1 MFWLRASLNLACAA
15 LPIATGLWLFRR
27 VAAQRIVSFRR
38 VLLTMLGGGAGALIA
53 AAVERWLIQWTGLS
67 FRVSPGNA
75 LSAALAMLLIAAPLE
90 EGLKVAAVW
99 PLKARRR
106 LTTGRMG
113 TFYAVCAAAGFAAG
127 ETLLLFWHW
136 GEQDFLDLAR
146 SLIALPAHLFFAGL
160 WGYTLGGRDRRR
172 SWFPLV
178 FVLTT
183 LLHGLYDHVVFGRGP
198 ALLVV
203 VIPLLITMAFGV
215 WAIVREAAPSSE
227 DRRSRLSMF
236 EPPSVGTV
244 REAMS
249 AHGQPLMLH
258 WIAFGALVT
267 LGVMFFFLV
276 LSVYAGH
283 RWGVD
288 FALIDESDFVA
299 TLPLA
304 LLGSALLAAFPV
316 SGYLV
321 ARASGSRSVL
331 EPAWATGAAIVI
343 TLALFS
349 VTDPMALVVAA
360 SVAPVGFGLACVGAW
375 FGVTRSE

>member
-1 MFWLRASLNLACAA
+1 MFWLRAALNLACAA
-15 LPIATGLWLFRR
+15 LPIAMGLWLFRR

-38 VLLTMLGGGAGALIA
+38 VLFTMLGGAAGAVVA
-53 AAVERWLIQWTGLS
+53 AAIERWLIQWTGLS

-90 EGLKVAAVW
+90 EGLKAAAVW
-99 PLKARRR
+99 PLKVRRR

-113 TFYAVCAAAGFAAG
+113 AFYAVCAAAGFATG

-146 SLIALPAHLFFAGL
+146 ALIALPAHLFFAGL
-160 WGYTLGGRDRRR
+160 WGYALGGRSRRR

-178 FVLTT
+178 FVVTT

-203 VIPLLITMAFGV
+203 VIPLLVTMAFGV
-215 WAIVREAAPSSE
+215 WAIIRDAAPTSE
-227 DRRSRLSMF
+227 DRPSRLSMF

-244 REAMS
+244 RQVMS

-267 LGVMFFFLV
+267 LGVMLFFLV
-276 LSVYAGH
+276 LAVYLGH

-288 FALIDESDFVA
+288 FAQIDESDIVA
-299 TLPLA
+299 TLPLG
-304 LLGSALLAAFPV
+304 LLGSALLTAFPV

>member
-1 MFWLRASLNLACAA
+1 MFWLRAALNLASAA
-15 LPIATGLWLFRR
+15 LPIAMGLWLFRR
-27 VAAQRIVSFRR
+27 VAAQRVVSRGR
-38 VLLTMLGGGAGALIA
+38 VLLTMFGGAAGAVVA
-53 AAVERWLIQWTGLS
+53 ALLEGWLISWSGLS

-75 LSAALAMLLIAAPLE
+75 LSAALAMLLLAAPLE
-90 EGLKVAAVW
+90 EGLKVLAVW

-106 LTTGRMG
+106 LTSGRMG
-113 TFYAVCAAAGFAAG
+113 AFYAVCAASGFASV

-136 GEQDFLDLAR
+136 KAHDFLDLAR
-146 SLIALPAHLFFAGL
+146 ALIALPAHLFFAGV
-160 WGYTLGGRDRRR
+160 WGYALGGGTRRR
-172 SWFPLV
+172 SRFGFV
-178 FVLTT
+178 FCLAT

-203 VIPLLITMAFGV
+203 VIPLLVTMALGV
-215 WAIVREAAPSSE
+215 WVIVRDAAPTSE
-227 DRRSRLSMF
+227 GRSSRLSMF
-236 EPPSVGTV
+236 EPPSVGAV
-244 REAMS
+244 RDAMS
-249 AHGQPLMLH
+249 ARGQPLMLH

-267 LGVMFFFLV
+267 LGVMLCFLV
-276 LSVYAGH
+276 SVVYAGH

-288 FALIDESDFVA
+288 FAAIDESELVA
-299 TLPLA
+299 TLPLV

-321 ARASGSRSVL
+321 ARASASRSVL

-360 SVAPVGFGLACVGAW
+360 SVSPVGFGLACIGAW
-375 FGVTRSE
+375 FGLARPH